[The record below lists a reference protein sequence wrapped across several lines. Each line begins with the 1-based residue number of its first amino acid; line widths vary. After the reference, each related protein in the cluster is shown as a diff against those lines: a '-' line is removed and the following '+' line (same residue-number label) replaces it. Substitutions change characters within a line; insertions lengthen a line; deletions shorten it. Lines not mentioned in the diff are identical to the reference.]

1 MKGFPKHL
9 NSRADYEY
17 IRDKFPTT
25 MWKPAW
31 QALLDGEKNWFCT
44 GKLESKEDGV
54 KNRSHKVV
62 EATNHDNE
70 TEYYQYELQADPN
83 CEMVRLGFT
92 KAEVKAALNE

>member
-9 NSRADYEY
+9 NSKADYEY
-17 IRDKFPTT
+17 IRNNFPDS

-31 QALLDGEKNWFCT
+31 QALLDGEKNWFNT

-62 EATNHDNE
+62 EATNNDNG